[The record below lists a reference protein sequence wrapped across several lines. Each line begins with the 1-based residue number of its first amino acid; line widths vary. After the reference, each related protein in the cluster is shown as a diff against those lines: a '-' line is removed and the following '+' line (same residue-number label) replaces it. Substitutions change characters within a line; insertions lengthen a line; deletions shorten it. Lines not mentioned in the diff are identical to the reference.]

1 MKFKDLLCFSM
12 VYSKNSTL
20 PKTFYQWM
28 AYLLAGQCSCGGSR
42 AGLRLVHACVFL
54 SPLFQ
59 SPLVEALP
67 LCFVQMAQQWRT

>member
-42 AGLRLVHACVFL
+42 AGLRLVHACVC
-54 SPLFQ
+54 
-59 SPLVEALP
+59 V
-67 LCFVQMAQQWRT
+67 CVFVAVVSVSIG